1 MHMCV
6 GGSVLNVSAYVFLH
20 VHTHVESMSRI
31 SVNHSPP
38 YFLRQYLSLILQL
51 TDSASVGDPPVSTS
65 PALRLWVGTSI
76 PASYVDVGFELR
88 FSCLRGR
95 YFTN

>member
-51 TDSASVGDPPVSTS
+51 TDSAKL
-65 PALRLWVGTSI
+65 AFQQAWVI
-76 PASYVDVGFELR
+76 HL
-88 FSCLRGR
+88 CLPLLH
-95 YFTN
+95 